1 MISSP
6 ANGRLYQKVAIDL
19 ARRISAGEYA
29 ATDRLP
35 NERLLAE
42 ALQVS
47 RPTIREALI
56 ALEIKGLIEIRGGSG
71 SYVCRQ
77 PDITTELDHLFD
89 LGFSPLEFIQ
99 TRLVFEGETASV
111 AAERAT
117 EADLQAM
124 RAAIGKSWEEFEA
137 HTLRHSNI
145 ANDADGQF
153 HFAIAAASGNSLT
166 ASIIHHLWKRLRS
179 PIIAAMEDKVD
190 IEQYAEIQI
199 MDHERIFQAIKAK
212 DPSGAK
218 DAMHRHLRRYM
229 KLLQAK

>member
-1 MISSP
+1 MINSL

-19 ARRISAGEYA
+19 AHRISAGEFA
-29 ATDRLP
+29 ASDRLP
-35 NERLLAE
+35 TERVLAE
-42 ALQVS
+42 TLQVS
-47 RPTIREALI
+47 RPTVREALI

-77 PDITTELDHLFD
+77 PDVTTELDHLFD
-89 LGFSPLEFIQ
+89 LGHSPFQIMQ
-99 TRLVFEGETASV
+99 TRLIFEGETAAV
-111 AAERAT
+111 AAETAS
-117 EADLQAM
+117 EADLEAM
-124 RAAIGKSWEEFEA
+124 QAAIGKSWEEFEA
-137 HTLRHSNI
+137 HTLRRSNI
-145 ANDADGQF
+145 ANDADGRF
-153 HFAIAAASGNSLT
+153 HFAIANASGNSLT

-179 PIIAAMEDKVD
+179 PIIGAMEDRVD

-212 DPSGAK
+212 DAEGAK